1 MRNDQAHKEPE
12 NVPAEEMKMQ
22 RSSRGSAAKGAKES
36 VVSSSEQRGSE
47 VR

>member
-12 NVPAEEMKMQ
+12 NVPAKEMKLQ
-22 RSSRGSAAKGAKES
+22 RSSRGSTAKEAKES
-36 VVSSSEQRGSE
+36 VVSSSKQRGSE